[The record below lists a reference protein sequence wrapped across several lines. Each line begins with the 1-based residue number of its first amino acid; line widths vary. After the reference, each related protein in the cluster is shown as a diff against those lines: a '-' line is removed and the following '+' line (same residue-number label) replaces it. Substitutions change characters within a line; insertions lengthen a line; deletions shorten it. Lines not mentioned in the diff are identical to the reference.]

1 MLSRFVCF
9 SEFQGVF
16 VSTGIGNINEIDDS
30 SNLLN
35 AGKRY
40 FQIVVFFL
48 RLSPFYVPRILNNL
62 PASNISIRFGFQGP
76 CVSNNMACASSA
88 YSILEGLKFPRF
100 HYLTMQFDPS
110 ERIGFGF
117 SRRDGELHGSLV
129 LSGIRRN
136 AFAVHPL

>member
-1 MLSRFVCF
+1 MILAICSTQAKGTFKSLCLS
-9 SEFQGVF
+9 
-16 VSTGIGNINEIDDS
+16 
-30 SNLLN
+30 
-35 AGKRY
+35 Y
-40 FQIVVFFL
+40 

-110 ERIGFGF
+110 ERIGFSF
-117 SRRDGELHGSLV
+117 SRRDRELHGSLV